1 MNLTAVIHRWSLGL
15 VVGLALSFVCNSS
28 SAAPGPALDFESSTH
43 WSLREGAGPISL
55 SAEASSGEHSLEVGG
70 SGWRRIGSI
79 PLSTVGAQENTVWLD
94 VEPTH
99 VPQAWEGVG
108 VVLRIGSLQLWW
120 ADLGTN
126 SIHGLIP
133 GEFST
138 LAFTL
143 PEAVRSQLNASY
155 ADLEVLIAVN
165 SAAPVRF
172 DHLRFSS
179 QAAPGEEMG
188 TPPDA
193 GSPASVCDPDR
204 SDLQVTAVDGD
215 LKDLWAGR
223 EEP

>member
-1 MNLTAVIHRWSLGL
+1 MRWINLSGTFCSNPPQFFRSNRRSASPHPSLKFAAFGEALALRHPPRYPWTIVNLTAVIHRWSLGL

-126 SIHGLIP
+126 SIAGLIP

-155 ADLEVLIAVN
+155 SDLEVLITVN
-165 SAAPVRF
+165 SSAPVR
-172 DHLRFSS
+172 L
-179 QAAPGEEMG
+179 
-188 TPPDA
+188 
-193 GSPASVCDPDR
+193 
-204 SDLQVTAVDGD
+204 
-215 LKDLWAGR
+215 
-223 EEP
+223 